1 MNPNILWDTL
11 KAVVRGKLISLSTAI
26 KKAKENKLKQ
36 LEDSLKEQEK
46 QHCKNQ
52 DPQTLLKIKEI
63 KYQISDIY
71 KEELEKKHKFLKQS
85 YYEVG
90 PKATKLLAKYA
101 KNKCPNLYSK

>member
-1 MNPNILWDTL
+1 M
-11 KAVVRGKLISLSTAI
+11 ISLSTAI

-36 LEDSLKEQEK
+36 FEDSLKELEK

-63 KYQISDIY
+63 KNQISDIY
-71 KEELEKKHKFLKQS
+71 KEELEKKYKFLKQS

-90 PKATKLLAKYA
+90 PKATKLLAKKVYTIDIQ
-101 KNKCPNLYSK
+101 NIRL